1 MNTEQLCH
9 LKEQSFTYA
18 LQAIKLCQFLQ
29 EAKDPIGQFFGTQ
42 YLQLVT
48 VMGTQIEGIELDITP
63 TDLENNCTI
72 ACQAAKK
79 SLYLLKLLSKANI
92 VPSNRIKPIINTTE
106 ELIALIDQYH
116 AQKKI

>member
-1 MNTEQLCH
+1 MNTEQLCSI
-9 LKEQSFTYA
+9 KEQSFNYA

-42 YLQLVT
+42 YLQSVT
-48 VMGTQIEGIELDITP
+48 LIGTHIEEIELDITP
-63 TDLENNCTI
+63 TDLQHNCTV

-92 VPSNRIKPIINTTE
+92 VPSNRINPIINATE
-106 ELIALIDQYH
+106 ELIALINQYY